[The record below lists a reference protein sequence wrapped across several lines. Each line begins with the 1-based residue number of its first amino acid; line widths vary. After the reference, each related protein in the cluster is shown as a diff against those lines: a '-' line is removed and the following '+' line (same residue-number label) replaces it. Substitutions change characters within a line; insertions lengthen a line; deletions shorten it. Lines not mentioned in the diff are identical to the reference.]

1 MDQGYDPARST
12 GNIYIAGKPSERRR
26 QPNGKPLQSREPG
39 EPLQPATPA
48 PSNNTAAPQASLL
61 PSAIRSLATTRRQ
74 VLVGNGER
82 EGRSA
87 GCRQLPPVQVSK
99 PSPTPHSQPARQDV
113 QDRDPHLSLTNYGE
127 RSQSVLRGAGDGER
141 EEEYGDEYDL
151 NEDQPT
157 DLAQEDATAQDWIF
171 GNEV

>member
-1 MDQGYDPARST
+1 VSADTDDPACYRQRLQDYVRSGVSCGGQGLIRTHANSQAYTSTHPHLRPTVVTRLHMDQGYDPARST

-26 QPNGKPLQSREPG
+26 QPG

-61 PSAIRSLATTRRQ
+61 PSAMRSLATTRGQ

-99 PSPTPHSQPARQDV
+99 PSPPPSRQD
-113 QDRDPHLSLTNYGE
+113 G
-127 RSQSVLRGAGDGER
+127 
-141 EEEYGDEYDL
+141 
-151 NEDQPT
+151 
-157 DLAQEDATAQDWIF
+157 IF
-171 GNEV
+171 GTRCEKCVCAVIVDDLSI

>member
-1 MDQGYDPARST
+1 MHIDQGYDPARST

-26 QPNGKPLQSREPG
+26 QPG

-61 PSAIRSLATTRRQ
+61 PSAITSLATTRGQ

-99 PSPTPHSQPARQDV
+99 PSPPPHSQPARQDV
-113 QDRDPHLSLTNYGE
+113 QDRDPHLSLANYGE
-127 RSQSVLRGAGDGER
+127 RSESVLRGAGDGEG
-141 EEEYGDEYDL
+141 EEEQDDL
-151 NEDQPT
+151 IVEDNEEAENCAD
-157 DLAQEDATAQDWIF
+157 DWENSLASVESKALQF
-171 GNEV
+171 